1 MKLKLNKKILFLVL
15 FFIFL
20 VILIVYILY
29 MFKETF
35 VLKKKKYAVC
45 LYAQQRAIK
54 ETVDS
59 LYENVLNHLDADLFL
74 ALKKTDIETENKFE
88 LYKDR
93 LVGKHIY
100 EQPDFTD
107 KYKEEYE
114 YIKLHNND
122 NNNKFRVNFYSIMH
136 NFHVINTEFTK
147 TFEDNYEYII
157 FSRTD
162 MKYLIPFPDILEITD
177 NNEIIWSCNRTNGL
191 NGRILWFDLNTFA
204 IPSKYIR
211 QIFHDFYYYAT
222 SIEELKSNERLQNLF
237 DIEEYTMRVVN
248 LHNNH
253 EFGLFDSI
261 LNFTFNNEIV
271 KNTGKAYFYNEK
283 YKTNTRNNEELETTY
298 NNLSNFESGGK
309 KWKYITNEE
318 YFYIRV

>member
-1 MKLKLNKKILFLVL
+1 
-15 FFIFL
+15 
-20 VILIVYILY
+20 
-29 MFKETF
+29 
-35 VLKKKKYAVC
+35 
-45 LYAQQRAIK
+45 
-54 ETVDS
+54 
-59 LYENVLNHLDADLFL
+59 
-74 ALKKTDIETENKFE
+74 
-88 LYKDR
+88 
-93 LVGKHIY
+93 
-100 EQPDFTD
+100 
-107 KYKEEYE
+107 
-114 YIKLHNND
+114 
-122 NNNKFRVNFYSIMH
+122 
-136 NFHVINTEFTK
+136 
-147 TFEDNYEYII
+147 
-157 FSRTD
+157 